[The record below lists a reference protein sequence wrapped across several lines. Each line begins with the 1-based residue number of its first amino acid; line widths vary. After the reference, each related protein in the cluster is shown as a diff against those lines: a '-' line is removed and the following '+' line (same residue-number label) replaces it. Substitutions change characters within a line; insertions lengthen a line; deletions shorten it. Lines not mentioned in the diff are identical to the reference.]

1 MKMKKSIL
9 PVLLAVALATAACTS
24 NTKRQTATLSDDSLY
39 TTFRDP
45 GHEWRGKPFWSWNG
59 RLEKDEL
66 IRQLHIFK
74 EMGMEA
80 PFALPRRTEDRIP
93 RARVVRLLTNAVAD
107 EAEKIGMEA
116 FLYDEERWPSGSAG
130 GMVTENPAYRM
141 NFVTLYDARRGIRVG
156 QRFDRLGI
164 RMQAR
169 RDRLLGTGTADPE
182 SDMTRYAG
190 RTVLK
195 FQHETE
201 KCSDGCNGA
210 TYLDPMNREATDRYI
225 YLTHDQ
231 YEKHCGA
238 RLGGNIQGI
247 FTDEPHRGGLFT
259 SHESKTDGV
268 TSGIHHIPWTPKL
281 PKEYKRHTEKT

>member
-74 EMGMEA
+74 EMGMGGA
-80 PFALPRRTEDRIP
+80 FLHSRVGLKTEYLGQEWFD
-93 RARVVRLLTNAVAD
+93 LTNAVAD

-116 FLYDEERWPSGSAG
+116 FLYDEDRWPSGSAG

-141 NFVTLYDARRGIRVG
+141 NFVTLYTMPAEEFKWDNDSIVSAFVCKLDGI
-156 QRFDRLGI
+156 DYSELERL
-164 RMQAR
+164 
-169 RDRLLGTGTADPE
+169 
-182 SDMTRYAG
+182 
-190 RTVLK
+190 
-195 FQHETE
+195 
-201 KCSDGCNGA
+201 
-210 TYLDPMNREATDRYI
+210 
-225 YLTHDQ
+225 
-231 YEKHCGA
+231 
-238 RLGGNIQGI
+238 
-247 FTDEPHRGGLFT
+247 
-259 SHESKTDGV
+259 
-268 TSGIHHIPWTPKL
+268 TPN
-281 PKEYKRHTEKT
+281 PT